1 MKSTSIL
8 DLMIKDH
15 KHLFQKLND
24 IEDIKDRDISYITK
38 KFNDFRW
45 NLEKHFFVEE
55 RAIFTFYNPE
65 KIDEGYDVFSDISKQ
80 HTNILEKIETMN
92 KKLENWEPFDLT
104 EIKGLLNKHRQFE
117 ENNVYPKLDR
127 EISDGEK
134 RFMIERIEE
143 VSL

>member
-24 IEDIKDRDISYITK
+24 LEDIKDRDISYITK

-65 KIDEGYDVFSDISKQ
+65 KIDEGYDIFSDISKQ
-80 HTNILEKIETMN
+80 HTNILEKIETLN

-143 VSL
+143 VKL